1 MKEIMNLLKDHIR
14 TVIICLFIVLFVV
27 IIIPVIFNMLF
38 KVPAIFEIFAAEW
51 SAGEFLSYYG
61 TTLTCLST
69 LILSGLALWQNH
81 VIKKANEAHT
91 FLLERMEKEK
101 VAPHIIIEKTV
112 CLRASSSIA
121 LQICNVSD
129 NLAQDID
136 ISDITIN
143 QEKVDCPFMHIDYLA
158 PHDKYKHTLTN
169 LSFLAEARQIYFD
182 LSYTDIL
189 SEKHIYHVIG
199 SFDDRDTVYFSFKK
213 IQ

>member
-1 MKEIMNLLKDHIR
+1 
-14 TVIICLFIVLFVV
+14 
-27 IIIPVIFNMLF
+27 MLF
-38 KVPAIFEIFAAEW
+38 KIPATFEIIAAEW

-61 TTLTCLST
+61 TILTCLST

-101 VAPHIIIEKTV
+101 VAPHVIIEKTV
-112 CLRASSSIA
+112 CLRASSSIE

-129 NLAQDID
+129 NLAQDIV
-136 ISDITIN
+136 ISDITIG
-143 QEKVDCPFMHIDYLA
+143 QEKVDCPLIHIDYLV
-158 PHDKYKHTLTN
+158 PNNKYRQTLTN
-169 LSFLAEARQIYFD
+169 LSSLVKARQIHFN

-189 SEKHIYHVIG
+189 SDKHIYNAIG
-199 SFDDRDTVYFSFKK
+199 SFDDKDTMYFSLVK